1 MNKQPETGMDR
12 LKKVALWQWGLI
24 TIVAGVFANMV
35 MTMQAPDGD
44 SAAVRGQVAGRVIA
58 TLLFVLI
65 GIALIVVDVI
75 RRRRK

>member
-1 MNKQPETGMDR
+1 MNQKPESGMDR

-35 MTMQAPDGD
+35 MSFQAPTGG
-44 SAAVRGQVAGRVIA
+44 SAAARGQAAGRGIA